1 MENIKVSVVMPVYNV
16 QSCLDEC
23 LDTLE
28 RQTLKEI
35 EIICVDDGST
45 DLSLE
50 ILREHSG
57 KDPRIKVLTQHNSGA
72 AVARNRGFEEVQGEY
87 VIFLDSDDFY
97 KEHMLKTAYDNAKKQ
112 NTDIT
117 VFRTNEYD
125 TVKELYNPME
135 YTIKAEQLPL
145 NNPFTYHDIPDNIF
159 TVFVGWAWDKLY
171 KTEFIRREN
180 IKFQNLRTSNDL
192 FFVFSSLI
200 KADGIYV
207 IDEPLVYHRVSRG
220 TSLSVTREKSWDCF
234 YKALTALK
242 EELERIGAYEEV
254 ERGFL
259 NWVLHFGFWNL
270 DSITGPAF
278 KNVYRLLKEECY
290 ISLGMDKKPREYYHN
305 EEDYDRM
312 MEVLATDYDEYVFN
326 YMIKYRAQAKELKE
340 VKSELHYM
348 KTSTT
353 FKVGRLIM
361 GVPIKIKKII
371 KKER

>member
-1 MENIKVSVVMPVYNV
+1 MDNIKVSIVMPVYNV

-28 RQTLKEI
+28 KQTLKEI

-50 ILREHSG
+50 ILRKHAA
-57 KDPRIKVLTQHNSGA
+57 KDPRIKVMTQHNSGA
-72 AVARNRGFEEVQGEY
+72 AVARNKGFEHVRGEY
-87 VIFLDSDDFY
+87 VLFLDSDDFY
-97 KEHMLKTAYDNAKKQ
+97 KEHMLKTAYDTAKKQ
-112 NTDIT
+112 GSDIT

-135 YTIKAEQLPL
+135 YTVKADQLPD
-145 NNPFTYHDIPDNIF
+145 NNPFTYKDIPDYIF

-171 KTEFIRREN
+171 KTEFVRKNN
-180 IKFQNLRTSNDL
+180 IQFQNLRTSNDL
-192 FFVFSSLI
+192 FFVFSSLV
-200 KADGIYV
+200 KAESIYV

-242 EELERIGAYEEV
+242 EELERIGKYKEV

-278 KNVYRLLKEECY
+278 KNVYELLKNECY
-290 ISLGMDKKPREYYHN
+290 ITLEMNKKPKDYYFN
-305 EEDYDRM
+305 QEDYGRM
-312 MEVLATDYDEYVFN
+312 NEVLTTDYDEYVFN
-326 YMIKYRAQAKELKE
+326 YMIKYRAQAKELRE
-340 VKSELHYM
+340 VKSELNYVR
-348 KTSTT
+348 TSTT
-353 FKVGRLIM
+353 FKVGKTIM
-361 GVPIKIKKII
+361 GIPIKIKKMI
-371 KKER
+371 KRER